1 MRGRERSS
9 LSNLTKL
16 RTFEIEVARS
26 EDGVWT
32 ATSAAVPGLNIEGD
46 SVEEAIAEACI
57 WAPELLR
64 ANGVVIETVH
74 LDVLIDSHAIYNGRD
89 YLPLTRSTT

>member
-1 MRGRERSS
+1 VRERSS

-32 ATSAAVPGLNIEGD
+32 ATSAAIPGLNIEGD
-46 SVEEAIAEACI
+46 TVEEAIAEARI

-64 ANGVVIETVH
+64 ANGVVTDDETIE
-74 LDVLIDSHAIYNGRD
+74 LLFSREGER
-89 YLPLTRSTT
+89 LTIE